1 MISIINVL
9 SKFITEKQV
18 IYLKTLFDE
27 TRISNMKLKNR
38 FIRSAIWEGLADEK
52 GHVTKELIDHYEELA
67 RGGVGTIITGFAN
80 VMKFDKPT
88 NNMNGIYDDNFIE
101 EYRVLTS
108 KVHEY
113 DTNIIMQI
121 VHGGPKWGPS
131 EVEHVAMK
139 TTSKEMSLEDIKEIV
154 QAFGDAAFRVKEA
167 GFDGVQLH
175 AAHGFLLSMFLNP
188 YYNRRSD
195 DYGGS
200 IGNRATIIFESY
212 RAVRDAVGDDFPVL
226 IKVNAEDFMDEGLT
240 SQDSLFV
247 CKALSEMGVDL
258 IEVSGGSF
266 SSMEGMGPIRSNV
279 DSKNKEAYFKDYAE
293 RIAEEVDVPVALV
306 GGNRSM
312 DCMDEIL
319 NNGKIEYFSL
329 ARPFIREPDLI
340 NRWQRGDTEPAL
352 CVSCN
357 SGCYGVKNGCRFN

>member
-1 MISIINVL
+1 
-9 SKFITEKQV
+9 
-18 IYLKTLFDE
+18 
-27 TRISNMKLKNR
+27 
-38 FIRSAIWEGLADEK
+38 
-52 GHVTKELIDHYEELA
+52 
-67 RGGVGTIITGFAN
+67 
-80 VMKFDKPT
+80 
-88 NNMNGIYDDNFIE
+88 
-101 EYRVLTS
+101 
-108 KVHEY
+108 
-113 DTNIIMQI
+113 MQI

-139 TTSKEMSLEDIKEIV
+139 TTSKEMSLEDIEEVV

-200 IGNRATIIFESY
+200 IGNRARIIFESY
-212 RAVRDAVGDDFPVL
+212 RSVRDAVGDNFPVL
-226 IKVNAEDFMDEGLT
+226 IKVNAQDFMDEGLT
-240 SQDSLFV
+240 SKDSLFV

-266 SSMEGMGPIRSNV
+266 SSIEGMGPIRSNV
-279 DSKNKEAYFKDYAE
+279 DSREKEAYFRDYAE
-293 RIAEEVDVPVALV
+293 KIAEQVDVPVALV

-312 DCMDEIL
+312 ECMDEIL
-319 NNGKIEYFSL
+319 NHGDIEYFSL

-340 NRWQRGDTEPAL
+340 KRWQNTDTKPAL
-352 CVSCN
+352 CISCS
-357 SGCYGVKNGCRFN
+357 SGCNGVKDGCRFNQ